1 MIKNRHLPQN
11 YKKNAFL
18 EKFRR
23 SLRKT
28 ERRRSTEWFERDFK
42 DMPEAEF
49 VANFRLSREAFSKLC
64 QEIGPYIKKE
74 DTFAIIPSRWKGEW
88 P

>member
-1 MIKNRHLPQN
+1 MTKTVICRRII
-11 YKKNAFL
+11 KKNAFL

-28 ERRRSTEWFERDFK
+28 GRRRSTEWFERDFK
-42 DMPEAEF
+42 DIPEAEF
-49 VANFRLSREAFSKLC
+49 VANFRLSRAAFSKLC

-74 DTFAIIPSRWKGEW
+74 DTFAKNTISVER
-88 P
+88 